1 MLMSKKGFVA
11 SRRTK
16 SLRIPSLGLHLT
28 DQCDARCLHCAY
40 HCGPHVGGVMGLEE
54 AQEYLRTMTDQRLE
68 MVAISGG
75 EPCLYFGL
83 VLDVIREARRLG
95 VPSVWVFTNAFWAAD
110 AQAARANVGSL
121 KQAGATRLCLSA
133 DGFHEP
139 FVQGQKVRQAL
150 QAARDA
156 GLELAVDVRFL
167 GGPEATN
174 SINRVT
180 QRIMES
186 LGTLEGVEVWRG
198 SPRYIGR
205 AAEALSS
212 LLEPQP
218 GVPQEEC
225 PGPWAGGTWASPA
238 GVDVD
243 SFGEVT
249 LCPGI
254 SLGNA
259 RERPLTRILAGYAPS
274 NHPIIRELIAGG
286 PARLA
291 LVAERS
297 GYVPLPGYL
306 DMCHL
311 CYDVR
316 KFLRNRYPSEL
327 APVPC
332 YEEMGS
338 APGSRG
344 R

>member
-1 MLMSKKGFVA
+1 
-11 SRRTK
+11 
-16 SLRIPSLGLHLT
+16 
-28 DQCDARCLHCAY
+28 
-40 HCGPHVGGVMGLEE
+40 MGLEE
-54 AQEYLRTMTDQRLE
+54 VQGYLRAMTAQRPE

-83 VLDVIREARRLG
+83 VLDAIREARRLG
-95 VPSVWVFTNAFWAAD
+95 VPSVWVFTNAFWASD
-110 AQAARANVGSL
+110 AQAALATVGSL
-121 KQAGATRLCLSA
+121 KKAGATRLCLSA

-139 FVQGQKVRQAL
+139 FVQGQKVRRAL
-150 QAARDA
+150 QAARDV

-167 GGPEATN
+167 GGLEATN
-174 SINRVT
+174 STNRIT
-180 QRIMES
+180 QRTVES
-186 LGTLEGVEVWRG
+186 LGSLQGVEVWRG

-212 LLEPQP
+212 LLKPQP
-218 GVPQEEC
+218 GLPREEC

-254 SLGNA
+254 SIGNA
-259 RERPLTRILAGYAPS
+259 RERPLARILAGYAPS
-274 NHPIIRELIAGG
+274 DHPIIRELIAEG
-286 PARLA
+286 PSRLA
-291 LVAERS
+291 QVAERW

-306 DMCHL
+306 DVCHL

-327 APVPC
+327 APAPC
-332 YEEMGS
+332 YVEMGP